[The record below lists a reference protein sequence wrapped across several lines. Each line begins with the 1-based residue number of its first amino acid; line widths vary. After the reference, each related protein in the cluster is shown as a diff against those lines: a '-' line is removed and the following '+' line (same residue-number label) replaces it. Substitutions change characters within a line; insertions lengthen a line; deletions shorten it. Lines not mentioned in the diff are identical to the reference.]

1 MNKKLSPLLLLIL
14 GLICMYLG
22 RVTDGVI
29 GIGLS
34 VGGLICLI
42 AAIIGGI
49 KKLQNRRSQQ
59 QSASNGSLMD
69 YSATALLKSMKQS
82 QALAID
88 YRLPDDK
95 QHDLVN
101 QLIAF
106 YLLLLGIEFASS
118 KISAQTSREVIE
130 SVIEYIARIVHKQGK
145 RTGVLKGT
153 EAEMHNHMRKEILGI
168 ISKYSSMP
176 VSGSTEPGSLLWE
189 YGVMIAETVD
199 TTTPTTLR
207 KCIKFVT
214 SLETI
219 DTKELVNSLA
229 TNEKHKSSRPII
241 SNKLVTGL
249 VILGLLFGSYH
260 FYQYN
265 RAPNEQD
272 RLAFIYGCDEYLAN
286 EVFKSEDRD
295 SAKATCSCLWPDL
308 VGRYQT
314 IGKINEKSRDNGK
327 VSIGDSDVN
336 AMALTCLKDHQ
347 SRN

>member
-1 MNKKLSPLLLLIL
+1 
-14 GLICMYLG
+14 MYLG
-22 RVTDGVI
+22 GVTDDVI

-34 VGGLICLI
+34 VGGLVCLI
-42 AAIIGGI
+42 AAIVGGI

-59 QSASNGSLMD
+59 QSASNGNLMD
-69 YSATALLKSMKQS
+69 YSATVLLKSMKQS
-82 QALAID
+82 QVLAKD
-88 YRLPDDK
+88 YRLPDEK

-101 QLIAF
+101 QLVAF

-145 RTGVLKGT
+145 RAGVLQGT
-153 EAEMHNHMRKEILGI
+153 EAEMHNHMRKEIVGI

-199 TTTPTTLR
+199 TTTPTTLK

-219 DTKELVNSLA
+219 ATKELVNSLA
-229 TNEKHKSSRPII
+229 TNEIHKGNKSTVSG
-241 SNKLVTGL
+241 KLVAGL
-249 VILGLLFGSYH
+249 VILGLLFGGNH

-286 EVFKSEDRD
+286 EVFKSDDRE
-295 SAKATCSCLWPDL
+295 SAKAVCSCLWPDL
-308 VGRYQT
+308 VGRYHT
-314 IGKINEKSRDNGK
+314 IGKINEKARDNGK
-327 VSIGDSDVN
+327 VSIGDKDVN
-336 AMALTCLKDHQ
+336 AMSLMCLKDYQ
-347 SRN
+347 NRD